1 VLGSRSAALR
11 IALVWCLLAS
21 GAAGAGPAAAAPH
34 ERAMIDKINAA
45 RARHGAPPLRPSP
58 SLRRS
63 ALAFARHLMRRDLF
77 GHAARIRASPRFHAL
92 GEVLA
97 IHRGGRPRRSFTVR
111 AWMGSPGHRSVLLS
125 RMFRR
130 VGAARVRGRFHGR
143 RTTIWVVQ
151 VGRY

>member
-1 VLGSRSAALR
+1 
-11 IALVWCLLAS
+11 
-21 GAAGAGPAAAAPH
+21 
-34 ERAMIDKINAA
+34 MIDKINAA

-77 GHAARIRASPRFHAL
+77 GHAARIRASPRFRAL

-97 IHRGGRPRRSFTVR
+97 IHRGRRPRRSFTVR

-130 VGAARVRGRFHGR
+130 VGAARARGRFHGR